1 MRPDEA
7 PARFRVRD
15 AALSYRGRPALDG
28 VDLALGGG
36 EILALLGPNGAG
48 KTSLMRLVAGRLVP
62 GRGSVRVE
70 GRDPAGDRAARRLI
84 GWVPQEIALY
94 PRLTVAENLDV
105 FARLAGLARADR
117 REAVARVIDQTATG
131 AVARAIVG
139 TLSGGYQRRVN
150 IAASLVA
157 APRLILLDEPTQ
169 GVDLDARA
177 AIHAVLTRLR
187 AEGAGILLSTHDF
200 AEAER
205 LADRVA
211 FIARGRIVREGRLAA
226 LMRPLAGA
234 TPTYEAV
241 LDAAPEP
248 DAAAVLR
255 RAGLGPV
262 DGDERATAWRVE
274 AGGADRVDAA
284 ALMRRLREEG
294 APVAEIRIR
303 RPGLETLYRAAIGGT
318 GPAVPTHA
326 PLAEAVT

>member
-1 MRPDEA
+1 MRPDES

-15 AALSYRGRPALDG
+15 AALSYRGRRALDG

-36 EILALLGPNGAG
+36 DILALLGPNGAG

-62 GRGSVRVE
+62 ERGSVRVE
-70 GRDPAGDRAARRLI
+70 GRDPAADREARRLI

-105 FARLAGLARADR
+105 FARLAGLPRPARRD
-117 REAVARVIDQTATG
+117 AVARVIDQTATG
-131 AVARAIVG
+131 AVACAIVG

-177 AIHAVLTRLR
+177 AIHAVLIRLR

-211 FIARGRIVREGRLAA
+211 FIAEGRIVREGRLAA

-234 TPTYEAV
+234 TPIHEAV
-241 LDAAPEP
+241 LDAAPDP
-248 DAAAVLR
+248 AAAAALR
-255 RAGLGPV
+255 RAGLRPV
-262 DGDERATAWRVE
+262 EGGDPALAWRIDTGTAE
-274 AGGADRVDAA
+274 RVDAA

-294 APVAEIRIR
+294 VPVAEIRIR
-303 RPGLETLYRAAIGGT
+303 RPGLEWLYREAIGGASRT
-318 GPAVPTHA
+318 AA
-326 PLAEAVT
+326 RRDLAEAAP